1 MTMFKCV
8 PAIRRILSD
17 PPDRAI
23 GRHGLVLA
31 LAVALAFGPVHTA
44 RAQGAGQGADAV
56 ALPFVL
62 RGSLDA
68 SRAELLEA
76 ARELSRATSGNADT
90 FEPTDGLVTGATV
103 PSVPP
108 VAAMPADT
116 FVTGSVGQ
124 GDGEEAF
131 REWFR
136 YGPEVEQD
144 WRVSAVFGEPFTVR
158 ISPRRS
164 VAPGR
169 AGKRH
174 RVFVLYPRLSSAYD
188 TSITQILSVFAE
200 KGIAAEIT
208 VMNFQR
214 DGARAQA
221 ALEEAQR
228 LNSDLIFAMGS
239 ESTAWLWENFRDGP
253 IPVVSVCSKD
263 PVILGQAQGYDR
275 GTDTNFAFTSLNMPV
290 EAQLAYVF
298 GLKPDLKN
306 LAILVDANNVSAVQ
320 TQSRPIAQMARR
332 RGVRVVELALED
344 RARAREELAE
354 MVGGA
359 VKSMRLNDPGLD
371 NSIFWITGSTAV
383 FREIAT
389 INEHANRVP
398 VLSVVPEVVQPGD
411 DSAALSVG
419 ISFKSNAHLAA
430 LYGSKVLSGERA
442 VGSLKVG
449 VPSPPDIA
457 INFKRV
463 REIGLR
469 MPFSFFEGAS
479 TVIDYEGVAVRY
491 LGKKVKPSG

>member
-1 MTMFKCV
+1 MDMYKCV
-8 PAIRRILSD
+8 PAVRRIFVQQGLRPWLS
-17 PPDRAI
+17 AALI
-23 GRHGLVLA
+23 AA
-31 LAVALAFGPVHTA
+31 LAASGPAAAGERVPTDEGA
-44 RAQGAGQGADAV
+44 RDAV
-56 ALPFVL
+56 SSPFAL
-62 RGSLDA
+62 RGTLADIRPGA
-68 SRAELLEA
+68 ALLEA
-76 ARELSRATSGNADT
+76 ARELSETTSRLATS
-90 FEPTDGLVTGATV
+90 ETGARSDGV
-103 PSVPP
+103 SR
-108 VAAMPADT
+108 DDL
-116 FVTGSVGQ
+116 VTGSVASQ
-124 GDGEEAF
+124 DDGF
-131 REWFR
+131 RAWFR
-136 YGPEVEQD
+136 YGEEVEAD
-144 WRVSAVFGEPFTVR
+144 WIVAGVPSDPFTVR
-158 ISPRRS
+158 IVPRRAS
-164 VAPGR
+164 APSR
-169 AGKRH
+169 AMKRQ

-214 DGARAQA
+214 DGARADA
-221 ALEEAQR
+221 ALAEARR

-239 ESTAWLWENFRDGP
+239 ESTAWLWENFRDGD

-263 PVILGQAQGYDR
+263 PVMLGQAEAYDR
-275 GTDTNFAFTSLNMPV
+275 GSKTNFAFTSLNMPV

-320 TQSRPIAQMARR
+320 TQSRPIAQMARK

-344 RARAREELAE
+344 RAKARGELAE
-354 MVGGA
+354 MVSSA
-359 VKSMRLNDPGLD
+359 VRSMRLNDPGLD

-430 LYGSKVLSGERA
+430 LYGSKVLSGQVA
-442 VGSLKVG
+442 VGTLRVG

-479 TVIDYEGVAVRY
+479 TVIDYEGVAVRH

>member
-1 MTMFKCV
+1 MDMFKCV
-8 PAIRRILSD
+8 PAVRRIFVQAGW
-17 PPDRAI
+17 R
-23 GRHGLVLA
+23 RHLCGA
-31 LAVALAFGPVHTA
+31 LAAALLTAGPAAAGDGAPGVAAT
-44 RAQGAGQGADAV
+44 DAV
-56 ALPFVL
+56 ASPFVL
-62 RGSLDA
+62 RGALGGDAGRAGNAASNRA
-68 SRAELLEA
+68 SRVLLDT
-76 ARELSRATSGNADT
+76 ARELS
-90 FEPTDGLVTGATV
+90 VTTRVLA
-103 PSVPP
+103 
-108 VAAMPADT
+108 PAEDRLT
-116 FVTGSVGQ
+116 TGSVGA
-124 GDGEEAF
+124 EAASF
-131 REWFR
+131 RDWFR
-136 YGPEVEQD
+136 YGEEVEQD
-144 WRVSAVFGEPFTVR
+144 WIVQAVPGEADTVR
-158 ISPRRS
+158 ISSRRTS
-164 VAPGR
+164 APGE
-169 AGKRH
+169 AAKRQ
-174 RVFVLYPRLSSAYD
+174 RIFVLYPRLSSAYD

-200 KGIAAEIT
+200 KGIVADIT

-214 DGARAQA
+214 DGKRAWA
-221 ALEEAQR
+221 ALEEARR

-239 ESTAWLWENFRDGP
+239 ESTAWLWENFRDGS

-263 PVILGQAQGYDR
+263 PVMLGQAEAYDR
-275 GTDTNFAFTSLNMPV
+275 GTSTNFAFTSLNMPV

-320 TQSRPIAQMARR
+320 TQSRPIAQMARK
-332 RGVRVVELALED
+332 RGVRVVELALKD
-344 RARAREELAE
+344 RTEARKELAV

-383 FREIAT
+383 FREIDV

-430 LYGSKVLSGERA
+430 LYGSKVLSGQAA

-479 TVIDYEGVAVRY
+479 TVIDYEGVAVRH